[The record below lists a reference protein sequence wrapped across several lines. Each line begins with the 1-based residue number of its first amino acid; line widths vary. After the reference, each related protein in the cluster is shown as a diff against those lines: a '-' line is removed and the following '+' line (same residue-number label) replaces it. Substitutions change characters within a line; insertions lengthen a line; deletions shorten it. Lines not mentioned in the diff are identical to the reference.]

1 MFRVLCA
8 DSLAPEGIE
17 VLELSEGVE
26 VANRKGITAEQ
37 LLVELPEYDALIVRS
52 RTQVDKTLL
61 NACPRLQVVGR
72 AGIGVDN
79 IDVREATRCG
89 VVVMNT
95 PDANTVTT
103 AEHTIALMMSAA
115 RRVPQGTSSLKAGRW
130 DKKALVGVEL
140 SGKTLGVVGL
150 GNIGRIVADR
160 AQGLKMRVKAFDPFL
175 GREAAERLGI
185 ELCEL
190 DALID
195 CVDILTVHTPL
206 NDHTRGMIGDAQI
219 ERMRRGVI
227 LINCARGGIYD
238 ESALVRGLESKQLGA
253 VALDVFVEEPPP
265 ANHPLLGHERV
276 VCTPHLG
283 ASTQEAQIGVA
294 VAVAE
299 QVAAFAQGAGARNA
313 LNLPRLDTKSSKK
326 LSSLIDTAE
335 RAAAMCAQ
343 ITRGKPTAIE
353 VILHGGGDSA
363 LMQPLGTAAC
373 VAVLR
378 QSLGGSV
385 NMVNGRLN
393 ADERGMSVVESRTEQ
408 PVLGY
413 SNAIEVRVSGEDTHH
428 VIATQFGN
436 GETRVVAV
444 DGVRLEAVPEGEILL
459 IANKDMPGAVGQIGS
474 ILGDNG
480 INISRMQLGLHA
492 ESGNALTAVNV
503 DRSVPLEVVSALE
516 SIEQVVAVSAISL

>member
-1 MFRVLCA
+1 
-8 DSLAPEGIE
+8 
-17 VLELSEGVE
+17 
-26 VANRKGITAEQ
+26 
-37 LLVELPEYDALIVRS
+37 
-52 RTQVDKTLL
+52 
-61 NACPRLQVVGR
+61 
-72 AGIGVDN
+72 
-79 IDVREATRCG
+79 
-89 VVVMNT
+89 
-95 PDANTVTT
+95 
-103 AEHTIALMMSAA
+103 
-115 RRVPQGTSSLKAGRW
+115 
-130 DKKALVGVEL
+130 
-140 SGKTLGVVGL
+140 
-150 GNIGRIVADR
+150 
-160 AQGLKMRVKAFDPFL
+160 
-175 GREAAERLGI
+175 
-185 ELCEL
+185 
-190 DALID
+190 
-195 CVDILTVHTPL
+195 
-206 NDHTRGMIGDAQI
+206 
-219 ERMRRGVI
+219 
-227 LINCARGGIYD
+227 
-238 ESALVRGLESKQLGA
+238 
-253 VALDVFVEEPPP
+253 
-265 ANHPLLGHERV
+265 LLGHERV